1 MDESRFLGDYRLIKH
16 IGHGSMGSTFVA
28 EQRFTKK
35 KYVLKVLP
43 EELAQDRAFLQRFE
57 EEIALLSQLEH
68 SNIVK
73 IHNVSFAQG
82 MYFLVSDCIV
92 DDMGETTNLSEFLR
106 QRDKKLSQP
115 EVLSLLQQVAGAL
128 DYGHGCRLAHR
139 NVKLNNILVS
149 ARQMAPG
156 PQIQVRISDW
166 GLSKIIG
173 IGACLTRTFK
183 GMAEALGIASVTQ
196 NRFSQPPVEMTK
208 LAPLHQILLQ
218 NFAFL
223 APEQKRLDVVANERA
238 DSFAFGVL
246 AYYLLMGEYP
256 EGAFGLPSSLL
267 DECIID
273 WDMLVKECLNP
284 NPHARPYLLEE
295 ALAKATL
302 AKHKPPAVAIVA
314 EQPEVGV
321 EQLTLEQRLEAKI
334 EQKIEQQIPTYAQ
347 VMASEPPKKSPW
359 VREERVVKE
368 YSPEKRER
376 SSIQPLL
383 TEMVSIQGG
392 YYFRG
397 SLAGSRDEMPRHQVS
412 VDPFAIDIHPVTNE
426 QFVRFLEYIGGEKD
440 AQNHD
445 IIRLRESRI
454 KRSAGRVSIEPGYN
468 KHPVVG
474 VTWYGAIA
482 YSNWIGKRLPTEAEW
497 EVACCGNLENPL
509 YPTGEGIEKT
519 QANFFSSDTTA
530 VMSYPP
536 NAYGLYDMAGNVYEW
551 CQDWYEYNFYESS
564 AQEPENPKGPL
575 QGVYRVL
582 RGGCWKS
589 LKEDLRTSKRHR
601 NNPGVANGT
610 YGFRC
615 ARDA

>member
-1 MDESRFLGDYRLIKH
+1 MDESRFLGDYRLLKH
-16 IGHGSMGSTFVA
+16 IGHGSMGATFVA

-43 EELAQDRAFLQRFE
+43 EELSQDRAFLQRFE
-57 EEIALLSQLEH
+57 EEIAVLSNLEH
-68 SNIVK
+68 PNIVK
-73 IHNVSFAQG
+73 IYNVSFAQG
-82 MYFLVSDCIV
+82 VYFLVCDCIV
-92 DDMGETTNLSEFLR
+92 DDMGETTNLSEFFG
-106 QRDKKLSQP
+106 QRDKKLTQN
-115 EVLSLLQQVAGAL
+115 EVLCIAQQVASAL
-128 DYGHGCRLAHR
+128 DYGHSCKLAHR
-139 NVKLNNILVS
+139 NFKLNNILIL
-149 ARQMAPG
+149 ARQQNPG
-156 PQIQVRISDW
+156 PQIQIRISDW

-173 IGACLTRTFK
+173 VGACLTRTFK
-183 GMAEALGIASVTQ
+183 GMAEALGIAAITQ
-196 NRFSQPPVEMTK
+196 NRFSQPAVDAAK
-208 LAPLHQILLQ
+208 LAPLHQTLIQ
-218 NFAFL
+218 NFSFL
-223 APEQKRLDVVANERA
+223 APEQKRLDVIANERA
-238 DSFAFGVL
+238 DTYAFGVL
-246 AYYLLMGEYP
+246 VYYLLMGEYP
-256 EGAFGLPSSLL
+256 EGAFMLPSARL

-273 WDMLVKECLNP
+273 WDMLVKLCLNP
-284 NPHARPYLLEE
+284 NQHARPYLLEE
-295 ALAKATL
+295 LLAKATVSKFSLQETEIVKTETSKVVEKQEVKIAQEVPEL
-302 AKHKPPAVAIVA
+302 A
-314 EQPEVGV
+314 GV
-321 EQLTLEQRLEAKI
+321 
-334 EQKIEQQIPTYAQ
+334 
-347 VMASEPPKKSPW
+347 VASEPPKRSPW

-368 YSPEKRER
+368 YSPEKREL
-376 SSIQPLL
+376 STIQPLL
-383 TEMVSIQGG
+383 TDMESIQGG

-397 SLAGSRDEMPRHQVS
+397 SLAGCRDEMPRHQIS
-412 VDPFAIDIHPVTNE
+412 VAPFAIDIHPVTNE
-426 QFVRFLEYIGGEKD
+426 QFMRFVEYIGGEKD
-440 AQNHD
+440 TANHD

-454 KRSAGRVSIEPGYN
+454 KKSGGRFSIEPGYN

-482 YSNWIGKRLPTEAEW
+482 YSQWIGKRLPSEAEW
-497 EVACCGNLENPL
+497 EVACCGNLESPL

-564 AQEPENPKGPL
+564 TQEPDNPKGPL

-615 ARDA
+615 ASDV